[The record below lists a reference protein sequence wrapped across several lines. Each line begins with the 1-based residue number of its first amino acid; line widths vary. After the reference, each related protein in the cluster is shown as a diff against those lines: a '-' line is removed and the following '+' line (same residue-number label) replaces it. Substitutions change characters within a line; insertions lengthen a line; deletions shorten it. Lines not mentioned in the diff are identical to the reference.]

1 MGQVVAGSWPLLLGI
16 FLLMV
21 GNGLQGTLLGVRGG
35 LEGFSTTAMS
45 VVMSAYFLG
54 FLFSARITPDLIRR
68 VGHVR
73 VFAAMG
79 SLISAALIL
88 YPALVEPWAWTLLR
102 VVVGFCFCGVY
113 ITAES
118 WLNNASANDTR
129 GKALGAYM
137 AVQMGGIVAAQY
149 LLTLGDPSGFILF
162 IVPSVLVS
170 ISFAPILLTVSPT
183 PAFETTRPMSL
194 PQLFRVSPLGCVGM
208 FLTGA
213 VFAAMFGMSAV
224 YGTLAGLSV
233 PQISVFVAS
242 FYVGGVL
249 LQLPIGWI
257 SDRMDRRVLVMAVA
271 AAGGL
276 AGLVGTLFS
285 GSFTVTLLVGFLIG
299 GMTNPLYSLLLAYTN
314 DYLER
319 DQMASASGGL
329 LFING
334 VGAILGPLTV
344 GPVMEAIGPR
354 GYFLYMGA
362 VLAILAVYAGWRM
375 TRRSRADLDEQGA
388 APYAPVLPSA
398 SPVAVQAAVE
408 VYEGGRGEGN
418 EAA

>member
-1 MGQVVAGSWPLLLGI
+1 MFQVVAGSWPLLLGI
-16 FLLMV
+16 FMLMV

-35 LEGFSTTAMS
+35 IEGFSTTAMS
-45 VVMSAYFLG
+45 VVMSAYFVG
-54 FLFSARITPDLIRR
+54 FLFSARITPELIRR

-79 SLISAALIL
+79 SLISAALVL

-118 WLNNASANDTR
+118 WLNNASANETR
-129 GKALGAYM
+129 GKALAVYM
-137 AVQMGGIVAAQY
+137 VVQMGGIITAQY

-170 ISFAPILLTVSPT
+170 ISFAPILLSVSPT

-194 PQLFRVSPLGCVGM
+194 LQLYHVSPLGCVGM
-208 FLTGA
+208 FMTGSL
-213 VFAAMFGMSAV
+213 FGAMFGMSAV

-233 PQISVFVAS
+233 PQISLFVAS

-249 LQLPIGWI
+249 LQLPIGWV
-257 SDRMDRRVLVMAVA
+257 SDRVDRRVVILAVA
-271 AAGGL
+271 AAGAT
-276 AGLVGTLFS
+276 AGILGTLFA
-285 GSFTVTLLVGFLIG
+285 GSFAVALAVGFLIG
-299 GMTNPLYSLLLAYTN
+299 GMVNPLYSLLLAYIN

-319 DQMASASGGL
+319 DQMASASGGM

-344 GPVMEAIGPR
+344 GPVMEAVGPR
-354 GYFLYMGA
+354 GYFLFMGA
-362 VLAILAVYAGWRM
+362 VLALLALYAGWRM
-375 TRRSRADLDEQGA
+375 TRRSRADLEDQGA
-388 APYAPVLPSA
+388 SFAPVLPSA

-408 VYEGGRGEGN
+408 VYEGGRSDGN

>member
-1 MGQVVAGSWPLLLGI
+1 MLQVVAGSWPLLLGI
-16 FLLMV
+16 FMLMV

-35 LEGFSTTAMS
+35 IEGFSTTAMS
-45 VVMSAYFLG
+45 VVMSAYFVG
-54 FLFSARITPDLIRR
+54 FLFSARVTPLLIGR

-88 YPALVEPWAWTLLR
+88 YPAVVDPVAWTLLR

-118 WLNNASANDTR
+118 WLNNASGNETR
-129 GKALGAYM
+129 GKALALYM
-137 AVQMGGIVAAQY
+137 VVQMAGIIAAQY

-170 ISFAPILLTVSPT
+170 ISFAPILLSVSPS
-183 PAFETTRPMSL
+183 PAFATTRAMSL
-194 PQLFRVSPLGCVGM
+194 PQLYRVSPLGCVGM
-208 FLTGA
+208 FLTGG

-233 PQISVFVAS
+233 PQISVFVSA

-249 LQLPIGWI
+249 MQLPIGWV
-257 SDRMDRRVLVMAVA
+257 SDRMDRRVLVLVVA
-271 AAGGL
+271 AAGGVAGL
-276 AGLVGTLFS
+276 AGTLLADIYA
-285 GSFTVTLLVGFLIG
+285 VTLAAAFLIG
-299 GMTNPLYSLLLAYTN
+299 GLTNPLYSLLLAYTN
-314 DYLER
+314 DYLDR
-319 DQMASASGGL
+319 DQMAAASGGM

-334 VGAILGPLTV
+334 LGAIFGPLLV

-354 GYFLYMGA
+354 GYFLFMGLL
-362 VLAILAVYAGWRM
+362 LAALSAYAGWRM
-375 TRRSRADLDEQGA
+375 TRRRRERTEEPAT
-388 APYAPVLPSA
+388 PYAPVLPSA
-398 SPVAVQAAVE
+398 SPVAVQAAAE
-408 VYEGGRGEGN
+408 VYEERRADGN

>member
-1 MGQVVAGSWPLLLGI
+1 MLQVVAGSWPQLSGI
-16 FLLMV
+16 FMLMV

-35 LEGFSTTAMS
+35 IEGFSTTAMS
-45 VVMSAYFLG
+45 VVMSAYFVG
-54 FLFSARITPDLIRR
+54 FLFSARVTPLLIGR

-88 YPALVEPWAWTLLR
+88 YPAVVDPVAWTLLR

-129 GKALGAYM
+129 GKALALYM
-137 AVQMGGIVAAQY
+137 VVQMAGIIAAQY

-170 ISFAPILLTVSPT
+170 ISFAPILLSVSPS
-183 PAFETTRPMSL
+183 PAFATTRAMSL
-194 PQLFRVSPLGCVGM
+194 PQLYRVSPLGCVGM
-208 FLTGA
+208 FLTGG

-233 PQISVFVAS
+233 PQISVFVSA

-249 LQLPIGWI
+249 LQLPIGWV
-257 SDRMDRRVLVMAVA
+257 SDRMDRRVLVLGVA

-276 AGLVGTLFS
+276 AGLAGTLLADVYA
-285 GSFTVTLLVGFLIG
+285 VTLVAAFLIG
-299 GMTNPLYSLLLAYTN
+299 GLTNPLYSLLLAYTN
-314 DYLER
+314 DYLDP
-319 DQMASASGGL
+319 DQMAAASGGM

-334 VGAILGPLTV
+334 LGAICGPLLV

-354 GYFLYMGA
+354 GYFLFMGLL
-362 VLAILAVYAGWRM
+362 LALLSAYAAWRM
-375 TRRSRADLDEQGA
+375 TRRRRERTEEPAT
-388 APYAPVLPSA
+388 PYAPVLPSA
-398 SPVAVQAAVE
+398 SPVAVQAAAE
-408 VYEGGRGEGN
+408 VYEERRSDGN

>member
-1 MGQVVAGSWPLLLGI
+1 MLQVFAGSWPLLLGI
-16 FLLMV
+16 FMLMV

-35 LEGFSTTAMS
+35 IEGFSTTAMS
-45 VVMSAYFLG
+45 VVMSAYFVG
-54 FLFSARITPDLIRR
+54 FLFSARATPELIRR

-79 SLISAALIL
+79 SLISAALVL
-88 YPALVEPWAWTLLR
+88 FPVMVEPWAWTILR
-102 VVVGFCFCGVY
+102 VIVGFCFCGVY

-118 WLNNASANDTR
+118 WLNNASANETR
-129 GKALGAYM
+129 GKALAIYM
-137 AVQMGGIVAAQY
+137 VVQMTGIITAQY

-170 ISFAPILLTVSPT
+170 ISFAPILLSVSPT

-208 FLTGA
+208 FLIGS

-233 PQISVFVAS
+233 PQISLFVAS

-249 LQLPIGWI
+249 LQIPIGWV
-257 SDRMDRRVLVMAVA
+257 SDRMDRRVLVMIVA
-271 AAGGL
+271 AAGGI
-276 AGLVGTLFS
+276 AGVMGTVFA
-285 GSFTVTLLVGFLIG
+285 GSFAVTLAAGFLIG

-319 DQMASASGGL
+319 DQMASASGGM

-334 VGAILGPLTV
+334 VGAILGPLSV
-344 GPVMEAIGPR
+344 GPVMEVMGPR
-354 GYFLYMGA
+354 GYFLFMGA
-362 VLAILAVYAGWRM
+362 VLALLAAYAGWRM
-375 TRRSRADLDEQGA
+375 TRRSRADFEDQGA
-388 APYAPVLPSA
+388 SYAPVMPSA

-408 VYEGGRGEGN
+408 VYEGGRSEGN

>member
-1 MGQVVAGSWPLLLGI
+1 MVQVIAGSWPLLLGI

-35 LEGFSTTAMS
+35 IEGFSTTAMS
-45 VVMSAYFLG
+45 VVMSAYFVG
-54 FLFSARITPDLIRR
+54 FLFSARVTPLLIGR

-79 SLISAALIL
+79 SLISAALVL
-88 YPALVEPWAWTLLR
+88 YPAVVDPIAWTLLR

-118 WLNNASANDTR
+118 WLNNASANETR
-129 GKALGAYM
+129 GKALAVYM
-137 AVQMGGIVAAQY
+137 VVQMGGIIMAQY

-170 ISFAPILLTVSPT
+170 ISFAPILLSVSPT

-194 PQLFRVSPLGCVGM
+194 PHLFRVSPLGCVGM
-208 FLTGA
+208 FLTGG

-233 PQISVFVAS
+233 PQISVFVSS
-242 FYVGGVL
+242 FYIGGVL

-257 SDRMDRRVLVMAVA
+257 SDRMDRRVLVLVVA
-271 AAGGL
+271 AAGGV
-276 AGLVGTLFS
+276 AGLIGTVFS
-285 GSFTVTLLVGFLIG
+285 GNFAVTLMAGFLIG
-299 GMTNPLYSLLLAYTN
+299 GLTNPLYSLLLAYTN

-319 DQMASASGGL
+319 DQMASASGGM

-334 VGAILGPLTV
+334 LGAIFGPLLV

-354 GYFLYMGA
+354 GYFLFMGLLLA
-362 VLAILAVYAGWRM
+362 VLSAYAGWRM
-375 TRRSRADLDEQGA
+375 TRRRRKRTEEPGT
-388 APYAPVLPSA
+388 PYAPVLPSA
-398 SPVAVQAAVE
+398 SPVAVQAAAE
-408 VYEGGRGEGN
+408 VYEVRRADGN

>member
-1 MGQVVAGSWPLLLGI
+1 MLQVVAGSWPLLSGI
-16 FLLMV
+16 FMLMV

-35 LEGFSTTAMS
+35 IEGFSTTAMS
-45 VVMSAYFLG
+45 VVMSAYFVG
-54 FLFSARITPDLIRR
+54 FLFSARVTPVLIGR

-88 YPALVEPWAWTLLR
+88 YPVAVDPIAWTLLR

-129 GKALGAYM
+129 GKALAIYM
-137 AVQMGGIVAAQY
+137 VVQMGGIIAAQY

-170 ISFAPILLTVSPT
+170 ISFAPILLSVSPS
-183 PAFETTRPMSL
+183 PAFATTRAMSL

-208 FLTGA
+208 FLTGG

-233 PQISVFVAS
+233 PQISVFVSA

-257 SDRMDRRVLVMAVA
+257 SDRMDRRVLVLAVA
-271 AAGGL
+271 AAGGV
-276 AGLVGTLFS
+276 AGLMGTLLADVYA
-285 GSFTVTLLVGFLIG
+285 VTLAAAFLIG
-299 GMTNPLYSLLLAYTN
+299 GLTNPLYSLLLAYTN
-314 DYLER
+314 DYLDR
-319 DQMASASGGL
+319 DQMAAASGGM

-334 VGAILGPLTV
+334 LGAIFGPLIV
-344 GPVMEAIGPR
+344 GPVMEALGPR
-354 GYFLYMGA
+354 GYFLFMGLL
-362 VLAILAVYAGWRM
+362 LAALSAYAGWRM
-375 TRRSRADLDEQGA
+375 MRRRRKWSEEPGTS
-388 APYAPVLPSA
+388 YAPVLPST
-398 SPVAVQAAVE
+398 SPVAVQTAAE
-408 VYEGGRGEGN
+408 VYEGRRGDGN